1 MGKIAQE
8 KSDFQI
14 ITNDNPRNEDPKKI
28 VAQIVKDMHLK
39 NFDIIFDR
47 KEAISEGLKNLRN
60 WNKNQFCLL
69 LERAMRTFKF

>member
-39 NFDIIFDR
+39 NFDIFLTE
-47 KEAISEGLKNLRN
+47 KKLSLR
-60 WNKNQFCLL
+60 
-69 LERAMRTFKF
+69 A